1 MVSLEI
7 EILNPEARKLLD
19 NLANLK
25 LIRISQTRNLKNE
38 FLQLLNKLRNNS
50 EEALTLDEIQK
61 EVEAVRNSRYADK

>member
-19 NLANLK
+19 NLANLN

-38 FLQLLNKLRNNS
+38 FLQLLNKLGNNS
-50 EEALTLDEIQK
+50 EETLTLDEIQK